1 MECNSSSE
9 NPLVSI
15 IVPAYNAEGTLRRCL
30 DSLLKQTY
38 SRYEVIVVNDGSCD
52 GTREI
57 CESYS
62 EIYQSIRIVSK
73 ENGGQSSARNAGIDA
88 ATGDYIMFCDS
99 DDYVS
104 FRIVESL
111 MKVALETKSDIV
123 ECMYAICHGNYDQ
136 AINSIGCGNCELTV
150 DGKEA
155 VIRFVL
161 DYGLVTVAPWGKLYA
176 AHLFEGVRFS
186 TELSRYEDDALMPYL
201 AESAARYSRINAPL
215 YAYCIR
221 ENSVMT
227 SPYSK
232 NDLQLMKIFDT
243 RLEYFGRKYGE
254 SIATLIRYRYLLAM
268 NEMLAVHGERMEA
281 SDRKMIN
288 DKRRSLIRSI
298 GTFSGAER
306 KAMAL
311 FTTLFP
317 QLAHEL
323 RRIKKSKE
331 FSFGMS

>member
-1 MECNSSSE
+1 
-9 NPLVSI
+9 
-15 IVPAYNAEGTLRRCL
+15 
-30 DSLLKQTY
+30 
-38 SRYEVIVVNDGSCD
+38 
-52 GTREI
+52 
-57 CESYS
+57 
-62 EIYQSIRIVSK
+62 
-73 ENGGQSSARNAGIDA
+73 
-88 ATGDYIMFCDS
+88 
-99 DDYVS
+99 
-104 FRIVESL
+104 
-111 MKVALETKSDIV
+111 MKVSLETRSDIV
-123 ECMYAICHGNYDQ
+123 ECMYVICHGNEDR
-136 AINSIGCGNCELTV
+136 AIDSIGCGDCELIV

-201 AESAARYSRINAPL
+201 AESAERYSRINVPL

-254 SIATLIRYRYLLAM
+254 SISLLIRYRYLLAM
-268 NEMLAVHGERMEA
+268 NELLAVHGERMEV

-288 DKRRSLIRSI
+288 DKRQSLIRLI
-298 GTFSGAER
+298 GIFPGVKR
-306 KAMAL
+306 KVMAL

-317 QLAHEL
+317 RLAHEL
-323 RRIKKSKE
+323 RRIKKNKE
-331 FSFGMS
+331 FSFGMSKSVPSREGGVEHGAKHRDMCNIDH